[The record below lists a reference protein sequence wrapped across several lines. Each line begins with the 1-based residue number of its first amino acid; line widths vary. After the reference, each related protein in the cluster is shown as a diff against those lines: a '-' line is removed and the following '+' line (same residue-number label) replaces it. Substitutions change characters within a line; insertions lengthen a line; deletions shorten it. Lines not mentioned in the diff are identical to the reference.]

1 MGKMKAASV
10 FLILQEAAVFFCD
23 ATQGRFVILV
33 TSHGQAACA

>member
-1 MGKMKAASV
+1 MGKIKTTSV

-33 TSHGQAACA
+33 TSRCQAACA